1 MMATRLSFQHG
12 IGILL
17 GALCLGLGALAATE
31 LGAATA
37 PGQNQAS
44 PVPAAAV
51 TPTTTSGAAAFTL
64 PPLQRFAIVTER
76 PLFAPD
82 RRPPQHTDATA
93 GAWSAFVLAGI
104 IISPQS
110 REALVLHGKPQTIAH
125 VQEGQALEG
134 WTVTS
139 IYPDR
144 VVFGDGLNEH
154 ELRLTPKAAPPDVA
168 TRPRLPIE

>member
-1 MMATRLSFQHG
+1 MMATRLSSQHG
-12 IGILL
+12 LGVLL
-17 GALCLGLGALAATE
+17 GALCLGLAVLAATE

-37 PGQNQAS
+37 PEQNQAPS
-44 PVPAAAV
+44 VPATAKPSAASAV
-51 TPTTTSGAAAFTL
+51 ASFTL
-64 PPLQRFAIVTER
+64 PPVQRFSVVTER

-82 RRPPQHTDATA
+82 RKPPQHDETA

-154 ELRLTPKAAPPDVA
+154 ELRLVPKAGPPVVQ